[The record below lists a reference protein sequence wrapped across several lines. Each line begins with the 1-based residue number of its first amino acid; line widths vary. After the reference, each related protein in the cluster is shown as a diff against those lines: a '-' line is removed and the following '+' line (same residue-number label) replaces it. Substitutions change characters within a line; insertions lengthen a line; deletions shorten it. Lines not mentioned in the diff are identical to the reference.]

1 MVSKSLASN
10 TTAVI
15 PCYNDGL
22 YIMQALQ
29 SLYNQTLL
37 PERIIIVDD
46 GSASGTKKILE
57 NIHHPLV
64 EIIYQENQ
72 GVSVAR
78 NRAIEKAQTA
88 YVLNLDADDY
98 YEPTF
103 IGKAVEILDGN
114 QNVGVVSSHCRRF
127 KYNNKTKETLKP
139 LGGNVKDFIVIN
151 NGNGNSLFRKKCW
164 EEVGGFDEKMRT
176 GYEDWEFWIAITK
189 HNWLVHILP
198 EVLSHY
204 RIKKKS
210 RDTSAIQQHDLELRN
225 YIYTK
230 HKKVYEEHIDFYV
243 SELLRQNSLLRTTIF
258 NVKRSKEYTLG
269 QLVLGPMRFI
279 KKILFSK

>member
-1 MVSKSLASN
+1 MNTKSN
-10 TTAVI
+10 VTVII
-15 PCYNDGL
+15 PCYNDGQ
-22 YIMQALQ
+22 YIMEALQ
-29 SLYNQTLL
+29 SIYKQTLL
-37 PERIIIVDD
+37 PEKIIIVDD
-46 GSASGTKKILE
+46 GSNAATKKILASI
-57 NIHHPLV
+57 NHSLV
-64 EIIYQENQ
+64 QIVYQENQ

-78 NRAIEKAQTA
+78 NRGIEKAQTT

-103 IGKAVEILDGN
+103 IEKAVTILDEN
-114 QNVGVVSSHCRRF
+114 QKVGVVCS
-127 KYNNKTKETLKP
+127 YNRCFNTKEGTIEIIKP
-139 LGGNVKDFIVIN
+139 LGGIIRDFIVIN
-151 NGNGNSLFRKKCW
+151 NGRASALLRKECW
-164 EEVGGFDEKMRT
+164 ETVRGFDEKMQA
-176 GYEDWEFWIAITK
+176 GYEDWEFWINITK
-189 HNWLVHILP
+189 HNWSVHILP
-198 EVLSHY
+198 EVLSNY

-210 RDTSAIQQHDLELRN
+210 RDTSAIQQHDFELRN

-269 QLVLGPMRFI
+269 QLILSPMRFI

>member
-1 MVSKSLASN
+1 MNKISN
-10 TTAVI
+10 VTVVI
-15 PCYNDGL
+15 PCYNDGKF
-22 YIMQALQ
+22 IMEALQ
-29 SLYNQTLL
+29 SIYNQTLL
-37 PERIIIVDD
+37 ADSIIIVDD
-46 GSASGTKKILE
+46 GSAMDTLEILRGLQ
-57 NIHHPLV
+57 HPLLQ
-64 EIIYQENQ
+64 IIYQENQ
-72 GVSVAR
+72 GVSIAR
-78 NRAIEKAQTA
+78 NRAIEMAQTA

-98 YEPTF
+98 YEPSF
-103 IGKAVEILDGN
+103 VEKAVAILEDN
-114 QNVGVVSSHCRRF
+114 QKVGVVSSHCRRF
-127 KYNNKTKETLKP
+127 DYNNKTKGTLKP
-139 LGGNVKDFIVIN
+139 LGGNITDFIVMN

-164 EEVGGFDEKMRT
+164 EEVGGFDEEMRT
-176 GYEDWEFWIAITK
+176 GYEDWEFWINITK
-189 HNWLVHILP
+189 HNWSVHILP
-198 EVLSHY
+198 EVLSNY

-210 RDTSAIQQHDLELRN
+210 RDTSAVQQHDFELRN